1 MTYVDFADYLKI
13 ITRADNWKEI
23 FRDIFFEQELISAKF
38 KELNPIRNKIAH
50 SRDLTEQDLR
60 RLRIHAE
67 DILLFLEKVK
77 PSLTKPTAM

>member
-1 MTYVDFADYLKI
+1 MAYVDFADYLKI

-67 DILLFLEKVK
+67 DILLSLEKVK
-77 PSLTKPTAM
+77 PSLTKPTGM

>member
-1 MTYVDFADYLKI
+1 MAYVDFADYLKI

-50 SRDLTEQDLR
+50 SRDLTS
-60 RLRIHAE
+60 
-67 DILLFLEKVK
+67 K
-77 PSLTKPTAM
+77 TWGG